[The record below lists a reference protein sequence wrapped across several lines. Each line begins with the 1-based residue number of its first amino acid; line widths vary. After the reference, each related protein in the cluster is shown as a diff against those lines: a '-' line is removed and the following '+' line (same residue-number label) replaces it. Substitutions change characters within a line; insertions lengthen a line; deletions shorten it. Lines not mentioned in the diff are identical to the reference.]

1 MVDEEEQKAD
11 APGTPAAAAA
21 KGKGMW
27 IGIVVVVIVIVILLA
42 AVFGGLFGTPGP
54 NPNQVL
60 KIGTVLTLTGTS
72 GLEAFGPKNQRGA
85 LLAVEEINAAGGV
98 LGNNIVVVNED
109 DQGVDATSRDRAQK
123 LATTDQVDAILGA
136 VGSGKCA
143 AVLEVTKVE
152 QIVQISASCTTP
164 RSGRSAP
171 PW

>member
-85 LLAVEEINAAGGV
+85 LLAVEEDRRRVRVTLRPPDALAAK
-98 LGNNIVVVNED
+98 D
-109 DQGVDATSRDRAQK
+109 
-123 LATTDQVDAILGA
+123 
-136 VGSGKCA
+136 
-143 AVLEVTKVE
+143 VE
-152 QIVQISASCTTP
+152 
-164 RSGRSAP
+164 GRSVECLLY
-171 PW
+171 